1 MIEDPLNVLFLDF
14 DGPMLPHRGWPIQDG
29 EKYDKFDPIAAAT
42 IARLCHVGKV
52 KIVISSTWRED
63 GRSRIAEILGAAGI
77 NPGYLHQDWRTME
90 LKMGVK
96 SRKMEI
102 AVWLAK
108 HKNVHRYAILD
119 DEKVDLPNLVHVTEQ
134 DGMLL
139 EHQRQLFKIFSVE
152 MK

>member
-1 MIEDPLNVLFLDF
+1 MYEGERILFLDF

-29 EKYDKFDPIAAAT
+29 GKYDKFDPIAAAT
-42 IARLCHVGKV
+42 VARLCEVANV

-63 GRSRIAEILGAAGI
+63 GHKKISEILSAAGI
-77 NPGYLHQDWRTME
+77 DPACLHHDWRTVE
-90 LKMGVK
+90 LKMGAK

-152 MK
+152 IK